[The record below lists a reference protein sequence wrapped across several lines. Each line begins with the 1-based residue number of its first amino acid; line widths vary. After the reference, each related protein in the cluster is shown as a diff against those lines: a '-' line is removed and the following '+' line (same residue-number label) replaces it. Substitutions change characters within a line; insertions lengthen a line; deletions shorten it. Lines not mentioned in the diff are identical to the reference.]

1 MKKLSIF
8 LMFFMFPNFA
18 SATTTT
24 YTPLISADMFDGV
37 RADVSTAA
45 AGILSVLVI
54 ILAVA
59 LIARVIGR

>member
-8 LMFFMFPNFA
+8 LMFLIFPRFA
-18 SATTTT
+18 FATTST
-24 YTPLISADMFDGV
+24 YTPLISVDMFDGV